1 MTRTN
6 IGRGIFALIA
16 LFFMGIGLLLML
28 SPARI
33 LDHLLVGSV
42 ESVGALSS
50 IRALWG
56 GAIFA
61 IWTSVLLG
69 AIKANFD
76 YIRVGFI
83 NMPVVIFA
91 SGLFCR
97 RLVSRVC
104 PHGHAGSC
112 GTCSHADCSQT
123 HGGFDRQINVI
134 KYPELHLFS
143 HPYVH
148 VHLAV

>member
-1 MTRTN
+1 M
-6 IGRGIFALIA
+6 F
-16 LFFMGIGLLLML
+16 

-61 IWTSVLLG
+61 IWASVLLG

-83 NMPVVIFA
+83 LMPSVIFA
-91 SGLFCR
+91 
-97 RLVSRVC
+97 RLVGYFVDGSFPEFV
-104 PHGHAGSC
+104 PTVMPAVVVLVLMLIAHKLMAGS
-112 GTCSHADCSQT
+112 TD
-123 HGGFDRQINVI
+123 
-134 KYPELHLFS
+134 K
-143 HPYVH
+143 
-148 VHLAV
+148 

>member
-16 LFFMGIGLLLML
+16 LFFIGIGLLLMF

-56 GAIFA
+56 GVTFA
-61 IWTSVLLG
+61 VWASVLLG
-69 AIKANFD
+69 AIKANPD
-76 YIRVGFI
+76 YILVGFI
-83 NMPVVIFA
+83 AMPTVIFT
-91 SGLFCR
+91 
-97 RLVSRVC
+97 RLVGYFVDGAFPEFVSAIMPAVVVLVLMLIA
-104 PHGHAGSC
+104 HKLMAGL
-112 GTCSHADCSQT
+112 TD
-123 HGGFDRQINVI
+123 
-134 KYPELHLFS
+134 K
-143 HPYVH
+143 
-148 VHLAV
+148 

>member
-16 LFFMGIGLLLML
+16 LFFIGIGLLLMF

-61 IWTSVLLG
+61 IWASVLLG
-69 AIKANFD
+69 AIKANFN

-83 NMPVVIFA
+83 YMLSVIFA
-91 SGLFCR
+91 
-97 RLVSRVC
+97 RLVGYFVDGSFPEFV
-104 PHGHAGSC
+104 PMVMPAVVVLVLMLIAHKLMAGS
-112 GTCSHADCSQT
+112 TD
-123 HGGFDRQINVI
+123 
-134 KYPELHLFS
+134 K
-143 HPYVH
+143 
-148 VHLAV
+148 